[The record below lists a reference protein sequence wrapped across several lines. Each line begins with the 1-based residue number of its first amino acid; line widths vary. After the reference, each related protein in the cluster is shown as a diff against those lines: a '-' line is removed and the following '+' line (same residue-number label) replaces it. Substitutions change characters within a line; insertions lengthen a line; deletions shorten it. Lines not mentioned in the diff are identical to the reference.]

1 MISQYQAQEQFEDM
15 LNEEGT
21 VTIAG
26 VTFDRAY
33 ILKEMD
39 PIAYDTEFANY
50 CDSMGYDFD
59 EEDDYDGQPTEQ
71 EEWHDFDPEC

>member
-1 MISQYQAQEQFEDM
+1 MITESQAREQFDDM

-26 VTFDRAY
+26 VTFDRSQ
-33 ILKEMD
+33 ILQDMD

-50 CDSMGYDFD
+50 CDAMGYDFD
-59 EEDDYDGQPTEQ
+59 EDDGQPDEYTE
-71 EEWHDFDPEC
+71 WMDFDADC